1 MGNNNINT
9 KRSSNSA
16 IHMGASASKNS
27 SGGAAQANGTASNFI
42 VNSGNIRSN
51 SRTSAGGHSS
61 SNISDGGGRNT
72 SGNVGVVSSKLSE

>member
-1 MGNNNINT
+1 
-9 KRSSNSA
+9 
-16 IHMGASASKNS
+16 
-27 SGGAAQANGTASNFI
+27 

-72 SGNVGVVSSKLSE
+72 SGNVGVVSSKLSEQQSIINKYVDKEKRYVDKIK